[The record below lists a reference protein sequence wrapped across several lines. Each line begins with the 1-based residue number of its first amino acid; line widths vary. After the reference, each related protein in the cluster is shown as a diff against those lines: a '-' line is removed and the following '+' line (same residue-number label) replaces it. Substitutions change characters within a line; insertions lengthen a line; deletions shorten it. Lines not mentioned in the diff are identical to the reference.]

1 MSREE
6 IIKEAAA
13 DHWSCVCCG
22 FDDPIADAKEESF
35 IEGAEW
41 ADEHPK
47 EGLVSLDKACEWLW
61 NEIYERIDD
70 SNIRESLYDDNYRAD
85 LVVAFREAMEE

>member
-22 FDDPIADAKEESF
+22 FDDPIADAREESF

-47 EGLVSLDKACEWLW
+47 KGLVSLDKVCEWIDENILKAYIHLEED
-61 NEIYERIDD
+61 EIFYSDD
-70 SNIRESLYDDNYRAD
+70 LIGRLRKDVEK
-85 LVVAFREAMEE
+85 